1 VNALVVYFSQTGNT
15 RLVAEAM
22 ARGLSAEGC
31 DPVHVRPIEKVG
43 PEEWRGC
50 DLFVLGTPVFYYKEP
65 ANVRAWIRGLAP
77 RDLVPAFA
85 GLRRGKPAFTFI
97 THGGNPTNTLRRL
110 QRLLGAKGARV
121 LGSFECFGYD
131 TYPIYLKSFR
141 QWGHPDAEE
150 LAAAEEFGRAAAR
163 QAERFLAGAP
173 MAEASYPFVGGR
185 TFRLSILCRRPILD
199 WMFPRLDVNRDLCT
213 RCGACARRCPTGNI
227 SLDPPGGTFRWPA
240 FADRC
245 IRCYLCERICP
256 HNAIQ
261 CDWRFM
267 TRLMN
272 P

>member
-1 VNALVVYFSQTGNT
+1 MKALIAYFSQTGNT
-15 RLVAEAM
+15 RQVAEAVG
-22 ARGLSAEGC
+22 RGLSDEGC
-31 DPVHVRPIEKVG
+31 ESITVRPIEKVG
-43 PEEWRGC
+43 PEEWRDY

-77 RDLVPAFA
+77 RDLA
-85 GLRRGKPAFTFI
+85 PAFTFI

-110 QRLLGAKGARV
+110 ARLLRPKGARV

-141 QWGHPDAEE
+141 QWDHPDAEE
-150 LAAAEEFGRAAAR
+150 LAAAAEFGRAVAR
-163 QAERFLAGAP
+163 QAEQFLAGEPA
-173 MAEASYPFVGGR
+173 AEASYPFVGGR

-199 WMFPRLDVNRDLCT
+199 WMFPRLGLKRDLCT
-213 RCGACARRCPTGNI
+213 QCGACAKRCPTGNI
-227 SLDPPGGTFRWPA
+227 SLDPPGGTFRWPV

>member
-1 VNALVVYFSQTGNT
+1 MNALVAYFSQTGNT
-15 RLVAEAM
+15 RQVAEAVG
-22 ARGLSAEGC
+22 RGLEAEGC
-31 DPVHVRPIEKVG
+31 ESITVCPIEKVG
-43 PEEWRGC
+43 PDEWRDC

-77 RDLVPAFA
+77 RDPA
-85 GLRRGKPAFTFI
+85 PAFTFI

-141 QWGHPDAEE
+141 QWGHPDAGE
-150 LAAAEEFGRAAAR
+150 LAAAAEFGRGAAR
-163 QAERFLAGAP
+163 QAERFLAGEPAP
-173 MAEASYPFVGGR
+173 KASYPFVGGR

-199 WMFPRLDVNRDLCT
+199 WMFPRLDLKQDLCT
-213 RCGACARRCPTGNI
+213 RCGACAKRCPTGNI
-227 SLDPPGGTFRWPA
+227 SLDPWPA
-240 FADRC
+240 FDDRC
-245 IRCYLCERICP
+245 IHCYLCERVCP

>member
-1 VNALVVYFSQTGNT
+1 MNALVAYFSQTGNT
-15 RLVAEAM
+15 RQVAEAVG
-22 ARGLSAEGC
+22 RGLEDEGC
-31 DPVHVRPIEKVG
+31 ESITVRPIEKVG
-43 PEEWRGC
+43 PDEWRDC
-50 DLFVLGTPVFYYKEP
+50 DLVVLGTPVFYYKEP

-77 RDLVPAFA
+77 RDPA
-85 GLRRGKPAFTFI
+85 PAFTFI

-141 QWGHPDAEE
+141 QWGHPDADE

-163 QAERFLAGAP
+163 QAERFLAGEPTAD
-173 MAEASYPFVGGR
+173 ASYPFVGGR

-199 WMFPRLDVNRDLCT
+199 WMFPRLDLKQDLCT
-213 RCGACARRCPTGNI
+213 RCGACAKRCPTGNI
-227 SLDPPGGTFRWPA
+227 SLDPWPA
-240 FADRC
+240 FDDRC
-245 IRCYLCERICP
+245 IHCYLCERVCP

>member
-141 QWGHPDAEE
+141 QWGHPDADE
-150 LAAAEEFGRAAAR
+150 LAAAAEFGRGAAR

-199 WMFPRLDVNRDLCT
+199 WTFPRLDLNRDLCT
-213 RCGACARRCPTGNI
+213 RCGACARRCPTENI
-227 SLDPPGGTFRWPA
+227 ALDPWPA
-240 FADRC
+240 FDDRC